1 MACPWTACWSLSP
14 KDFGKTPALGFRF
27 PIGLSCI
34 WFDLTLRT
42 IIDKARENSRFSSMI
57 FLLFPWCFSLCWVP
71 GLQELLESLA
81 LGSWRE
87 QFEPLHVARVPSSL
101 SQDRMLGPCDGSW
114 WSGYLM
120 ALNSEFQGR
129 NMEQLQETFRVW
141 MVGEAAMLSFD
152 QKKSFAS
159 TVRRVAPKALGW
171 IHVWESLIASKGVD
185 IYIYMY
191 VM

>member
-34 WFDLTLRT
+34 WCDLTLRT
-42 IIDKARENSRFSSMI
+42 IIDKARDNSRFSSMI

-120 ALNSEFQGR
+120 ALNSEFQGKTWKNCKTHLEFGWLVR
-129 NMEQLQETFRVW
+129 PPCCR
-141 MVGEAAMLSFD
+141 SI
-152 QKKSFAS
+152 KKSFAS

-171 IHVWESLIASKGVD
+171 IHVWESLLAS
-185 IYIYMY
+185 
-191 VM
+191 